1 MPWGVLLFLTLI
13 NLLNFFDRY
22 IVHAVEPILKS
33 EFVLSNKE
41 SGLLGAAFVLGYFL
55 FSPIFGFLGDRI
67 DRRILMAAGLF
78 AWSLFTALT
87 ALSHTLYTFIA
98 ARALV
103 GIGEASF
110 GAIVPG
116 YLKGRV
122 AGTLALNNALALFY
136 VAIPVGSALGFI
148 AGGQIAMQWGW
159 RPLFLLAALPGIVLA
174 FGFLRIAPERRS
186 LPKKEAAAGF
196 IEGWR
201 RILARPELRLIISG
215 YVLNTFALN
224 GIAMFV
230 VRHGTS
236 LGMSESEVASRFGVI
251 LATTGLIG
259 ALGGGRLASLLAA
272 RMTNQVRGLLL
283 FVSIT
288 TLLGAPFLFFAF
300 LATSP
305 LIFFASC
312 FIAQIALFA
321 GVAPLNS
328 ALVERAPHGLETLT
342 QGVTIFMIQ
351 LFGAAI
357 APITIGWVADML
369 TTEGIAGSSEQALAY
384 ALQVA
389 TAAMVLSGVLW
400 WLASRSN
407 MGEEGSA
414 SSITR

>member
-283 FVSIT
+283 LTPHLSKGLRMGLKP
-288 TLLGAPFLFFAF
+288 LLR
-300 LATSP
+300 
-305 LIFFASC
+305 
-312 FIAQIALFA
+312 
-321 GVAPLNS
+321 
-328 ALVERAPHGLETLT
+328 E
-342 QGVTIFMIQ
+342 
-351 LFGAAI
+351 
-357 APITIGWVADML
+357 
-369 TTEGIAGSSEQALAY
+369 
-384 ALQVA
+384 
-389 TAAMVLSGVLW
+389 
-400 WLASRSN
+400 SRSL
-407 MGEEGSA
+407 
-414 SSITR
+414 